1 MIKLAILDLY
11 DGFENQGMRGIRE
24 IIKAFSQAQEI
35 DIEVKEFNVRQH
47 LEVPDLSYD
56 VYISSGGPGSPLD
69 SEGTDWDNLYFEWL
83 RNIETWNASQASFP
97 KKHVYFICHSFQLA
111 CRHFGV
117 GNVCK
122 RKSTSFGVFPV
133 HMLGAGSK
141 ELVFDGLKDPFYVVD
156 SRDYQVIQPNHARLR
171 EMGATIL
178 CIEKDRPHIPLE
190 RAVMGIRFN
199 DYFIGSQFHPE
210 ADALGMAMYLR
221 REDKKKTV
229 VDNHGLAK
237 WESMIEHLEDPDKI
251 MFTHDQIL
259 PNFLKLATE
268 QWQLASLP

>member
-1 MIKLAILDLY
+1 
-11 DGFENQGMRGIRE
+11 
-24 IIKAFSQAQEI
+24 
-35 DIEVKEFNVRQH
+35 
-47 LEVPDLSYD
+47 
-56 VYISSGGPGSPLD
+56 
-69 SEGTDWDNLYFEWL
+69 
-83 RNIETWNASQASFP
+83 
-97 KKHVYFICHSFQLA
+97 
-111 CRHFGV
+111 
-117 GNVCK
+117 
-122 RKSTSFGVFPV
+122 
-133 HMLGAGSK
+133 MLGAGSK

-221 REDKKKTV
+221 RDDKKKTV